1 MTQTSKTTR
10 LLALLGVLTLVYNV
24 TAFVAGIVAGVRSA
38 VAKHRAK
45 IAAGDE
51 LARRRKASDRGAG

>member
-1 MTQTSKTTR
+1 MTTK
-10 LLALLGVLTLVYNV
+10 LLAAIGVLTLVYNV
-24 TAFVAGIVAGVRSA
+24 VAFCAGIVAGVKGA
-38 VAKHRAK
+38 LAKHRAK